1 MHSADSRTWHLRR
14 RERCDAGVGPGIGRG
29 LLNALLI
36 AVPLWVVLGVALD
49 LVFLHRPMDES
60 TSAALMLAF
69 ALETMLL
76 RPYARA
82 LWTRGLRHAQSNRA
96 ASNSDDYTERK
107 HPTRRIHVGPEG
119 LRSDLDEIAERRIE
133 SIEDLLHYVA
143 AKYPPSR
150 QELPGVLTNALF
162 KRTLALSALVGSYLQ
177 YYFWDV
183 NLQIASLN
191 SLTVFLPV
199 ASTT

>member
-36 AVPLWVVLGVALD
+36 AVPLWVVLGVALN
-49 LVFLHRPMDES
+49 LEFMRRPMDES

-76 RPYARA
+76 RAYARA
-82 LWTRGLRHAQSNRA
+82 LWTRGLQH
-96 ASNSDDYTERK
+96 
-107 HPTRRIHVGPEG
+107 
-119 LRSDLDEIAERRIE
+119 
-133 SIEDLLHYVA
+133 VA

-150 QELPGVLTNALF
+150 QALPGGLTNALF

-177 YYFWDV
+177 YYFWEV